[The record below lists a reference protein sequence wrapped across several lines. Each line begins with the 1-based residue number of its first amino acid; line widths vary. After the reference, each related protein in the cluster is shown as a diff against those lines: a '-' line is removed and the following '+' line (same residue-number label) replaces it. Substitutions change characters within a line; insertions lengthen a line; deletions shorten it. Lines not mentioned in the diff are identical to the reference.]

1 MTGSRLHL
9 LYVPILLLVTVA
21 AAAAEPQDPP
31 ATEPAADDLTKR
43 ILEEEQDSE
52 LRVVG
57 VSRVRLSFPQR
68 ISAGVGAMFSRQ
80 PTIYDCRTVCEFRGL
95 FVQAEPGYSG
105 GQLSIGYAD
114 IMGEK
119 GDNEHF
125 LTRVYLAWGVKA
137 ALLKSWN
144 GADLTPSDQTLL
156 GVEGDFTVIRINF
169 SLGVF
174 KHVGSG
180 DPDEPWLL
188 TGGVGWGF

>member
-1 MTGSRLHL
+1 MLQL
-9 LYVPILLLVTVA
+9 AVVTSV
-21 AAAAEPQDPP
+21 AAEPQERP
-31 ATEPAADDLTKR
+31 ATDAADDFTSR
-43 ILEEEQDSE
+43 ILDEEQDTE

-57 VSRVRLSFPQR
+57 VSRARLSFPQR
-68 ISAGVGAMFSRQ
+68 VSAGIGVIFSRQ
-80 PTIYDCRTVCEFRGL
+80 PTIYDCSTVCEFRGL

-105 GQLSIGYAD
+105 GQLSVGYAD

-119 GDNEHF
+119 GDREHF
-125 LTRVYLAWGVKA
+125 LTKVYLAWGVKA
-137 ALLKSWN
+137 SLLKTWN

-156 GVEGDFTVIRINF
+156 GVEGDFTVIRVNF

-180 DPDEPWLL
+180 DPDEPWVL

>member
-1 MTGSRLHL
+1 M
-9 LYVPILLLVTVA
+9 LLLVAVA
-21 AAAAEPQDPP
+21 ATAAQPQDPP
-31 ATEPAADDLTKR
+31 ATEPAGGDLTSR

-57 VSRVRLSFPQR
+57 LTRVRLSAPQR
-68 ISAGVGAMFSRQ
+68 ISAGVGVIFSRQ
-80 PTIYDCRTVCEFRGL
+80 PSIYDCSTVCDLRGL

-105 GQLSIGYAD
+105 GQLSVGYAD

-119 GDNEHF
+119 GGREHF
-125 LTRVYLAWGVKA
+125 LPKVYLAWGIKA
-137 ALLKSWN
+137 TLLKTWN
-144 GADLTPSDQTLL
+144 EADLTPSDQTLL

-174 KHVGSG
+174 RHVGSG
-180 DPDEPWLL
+180 DPDEPWVL